1 MLAEWYFQY
10 SISMRASKRFSVL
23 IGILS
28 LVTSFLI
35 ASCSSSTTA
44 FESGSSTSPSLEAT
58 NPFKDV
64 PAEAAAE
71 QAEAEKEEARKA
83 AAEKAVQDASTPKV
97 CIPNSDCPIGSKGP
111 GGGIV
116 FYDAG
121 SQYSWGRYLEV
132 ATPDWAGNEM
142 DPRVIWC
149 DRWEYLKE
157 LVKNESLSKTL
168 GDEVGKGKANTD
180 LMLAFCS
187 SGAAVLAKNYKGG
200 GKGDWHLP
208 SRFELEEIYK
218 YRALRL
224 TQTSSYIFYFESG
237 IGNTDIY
244 WSSSEISASRA
255 AVRDLYS
262 GREPRFGSKEAKYKV
277 RPVRAF

>member
-1 MLAEWYFQY
+1 
-10 SISMRASKRFSVL
+10 MRASKRFARS

-28 LVTSFLI
+28 LVFAFFLS
-35 ASCSSSTTA
+35 SCSSSNNA
-44 FESGSSTSPSLEAT
+44 IDSHSSTSPSPENT

-71 QAEAEKEEARKA
+71 QDAAENEEARKA

-97 CIPNSDCPIGSKGP
+97 CIPYSDCPIGSEGP

-121 SQYSWGRYLEV
+121 DKQTWGRYLEV
-132 ATPDWAGNEM
+132 ATHEWAGTEM

-157 LVKNESLSKTL
+157 LVKNASLSKTL

-187 SGAAVLAKNYKGG
+187 SGAGVMAKNYKGG
-200 GKGDWHLP
+200 GKSDWHLP

-237 IGNTDIY
+237 IGNTDTY

-277 RPVRAF
+277 RPVRSF

>member
-1 MLAEWYFQY
+1 
-10 SISMRASKRFSVL
+10 MRASGRFKRA
-23 IGILS
+23 IGIFGLVISFFLS
-28 LVTSFLI
+28 
-35 ASCSSSTTA
+35 SCSSSDTA
-44 FESGSSTSPSLEAT
+44 FDSDSSVSPSSEST

-71 QAEAEKEEARKA
+71 KAAAEKEEARKA
-83 AAEKAVQDASTPKV
+83 AAEKAVQDASTPKI

-121 SQYSWGRYLEV
+121 SQQSWGRYLEV
-132 ATPDWAGNEM
+132 ATLEWAGTEL

-149 DRWEYLKE
+149 DRWEYLTE
-157 LVKNESLSKTL
+157 LVKKESLSRTL

-187 SGAAVLAKNYKGG
+187 SGAGVLARNYKGG
-200 GKGDWHLP
+200 GKSDWHLP
-208 SRFELEEIYK
+208 SRIELEEIYK

-224 TQTSSYIFYFESG
+224 TQTSSHIFYFESG
-237 IGNTDIY
+237 IGETDTY